1 MTILVM
7 MGVRTEQH
15 CLRSQAGI
23 AKQDQNLTAE
33 ADEKN
38 LRIIRFRGRPKGRKG
53 RCGGRRDWVLMLL
66 SSFSTIRAERRC

>member
-1 MTILVM
+1 MM

-23 AKQDQNLTAE
+23 AKQDQNLTAG

-38 LRIIRFRGRPKGRKG
+38 LRIIRFRGRPKGRKK
-53 RCGGRRDWVLMLL
+53 
-66 SSFSTIRAERRC
+66 